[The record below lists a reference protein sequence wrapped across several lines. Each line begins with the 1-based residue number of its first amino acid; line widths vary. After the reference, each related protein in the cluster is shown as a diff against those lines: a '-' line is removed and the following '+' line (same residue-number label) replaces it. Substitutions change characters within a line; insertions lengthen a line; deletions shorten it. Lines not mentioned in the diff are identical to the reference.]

1 MECIFFISNIIILV
15 FTFFLQIWGICCILI
30 FRNIIRSLDKIL
42 FFMPI
47 CIPVKTIER
56 NIEGTDNTQGLI
68 VFLKV
73 VGVYKIVFLINIILC
88 IFFLLYKK

>member
-1 MECIFFISNIIILV
+1 MGSLFFISNIIILV

-30 FRNIIRSLDKIL
+30 FRNIIRPLDKIL

-47 CIPVKTIER
+47 CIPVKIIKR
-56 NIEGTDNTQGLI
+56 NIEGTNNTQGLI

-88 IFFLLYKK
+88 ILFLLWKK